1 MFQNF
6 QSFLAYLFALL
17 TTYVFFR
24 VFHPAFLR
32 KAGRELRRQFGVFGC
47 VFLFCTISLLAGRVV
62 SKGIRSTPPS
72 QIIPEW
78 FTALG
83 YDPADTDGDGIPDC
97 WERWTRTNRAVADD
111 GLDPDGDGV
120 DNFGEFWNQCD
131 PMMADTDGDGFSDYV
146 EIAGKA
152 VGKTWY
158 DPIVPASFAY
168 DDPDANTNGVP
179 DRWEGTGYIYGFTD
193 ANGDGFPDGLTFPE
207 AGGGNFDIEVVVS
220 TTRAALLSWGT
231 STSEAIVLPPCSCL
245 PIRLRLSGLTDTD
258 VRLSCGTAGDG
269 SEGLW
274 YGRLVIRWPDDCG
287 YETERGRLQI
297 ESDAVIECEAME
309 VSFRGEVQTELQRTP
324 QGDIPTTIT
333 SPFRRKWINVFGISG
348 GCWEHDTNGVA
359 AIAVYTNIAPPFV
372 WYIGDGKVDDWH
384 EDYLPI
390 GAFPTNGTHDIHF
403 SCEWTGEVQ
412 HNTIRIM
419 GSNSIRLY
427 HCPPDTTNLYPIT
440 DLDGFD
446 VMTNHVPD
454 RVDYPTDNSGNCPK
468 THHWSIWAGYAHG
481 GEKPWERNFETIPT
495 GSAEDDETSHC
506 HAIDWSKNLEID
518 LEEYLPDWL
527 LDYKT
532 KLQYRANGTIVDGT
546 KIKAKEEEP
555 NDLFPDI
562 YHVEVCKEDGATL
575 DRLWIVVLSI
585 KTRTE
590 FNTWLINN
598 STNATWLSQ
607 LPQPPSKLLV
617 NSTGKASLPSEA
629 SGNWYDPERFPA
641 NSYMHPKAV
650 FELRSK
656 PISGGHGHQA
666 TYDEQ
671 GNLITES
678 IKAGTADY
686 ATPSPKMYAKRL
698 SNHRKEDVKP
708 YIRAL
713 QLDGNPVVPVDSSG
727 SQSDFWTRNLS
738 RPPLHVGPFTQQY
751 LERRPTTPTGEL
763 NIP

>member
-1 MFQNF
+1 MFQIF

-152 VGKTWY
+152 VGKTWC

-372 WYIGDGKVDDWH
+372 WYIDDGKVDDWH

-419 GSNSIRLY
+419 DSNSIRLY

-518 LEEYLPDWL
+518 LEEYLPEWL
-527 LDYKT
+527 LDYKD
-532 KLQYRANGTIVDGT
+532 KLRYRANGAIVEGTTIYVGKD
-546 KIKAKEEEP
+546 KP
-555 NDLFPDI
+555 DDLLPDI
-562 YHVEVCKEDGATL
+562 YHVEVCKTEGATL
-575 DRLWIVVLSI
+575 DRLWIVVLAPE
-585 KTRTE
+585 TRTN
-590 FNTWLINN
+590 FNNWVSENTTN
-598 STNATWLSQ
+598 STWLSL
-607 LPQPPSKLLV
+607 LPKPPSKLTITSGLV
-617 NSTGKASLPSEA
+617 SLPSAA
-629 SGNWYDPERFPA
+629 SSNWNPPEIFST
-641 NSYMHPKAV
+641 NNFMHPKAV
-650 FELRSK
+650 YELRSK
-656 PISGGHGHQA
+656 PVSGGHGHQA
-666 TYDEQ
+666 TYDAQ

-678 IKAGTADY
+678 IKAGTADI
-686 ATPSPKMYAKRL
+686 ASPSER
-698 SNHRKEDVKP
+698 RKLGRVSTHKYEDVHP

-713 QLDGNPVVPVDSSG
+713 QLDGNPIHPDNALG
-727 SQSDFWTRNLS
+727 IITKFAPRNLS
-738 RPPLHVGPFTQQY
+738 RPPLRVGPFTEQY
-751 LERRPTTPTGEL
+751 LQLRPPVPTGVL
-763 NIP
+763 SIP